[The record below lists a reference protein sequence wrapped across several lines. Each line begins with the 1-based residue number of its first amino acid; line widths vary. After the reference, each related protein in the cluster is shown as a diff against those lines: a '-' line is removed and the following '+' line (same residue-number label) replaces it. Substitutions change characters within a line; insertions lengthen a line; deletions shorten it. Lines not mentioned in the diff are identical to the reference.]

1 MNRQHKHVMSM
12 VQQRTTLAPQ
22 SPNEGHRR
30 TADHFSENPN
40 VNGDMNGMARVNSM
54 KGLQVQSGMADLKID
69 KIIDFD

>member
-1 MNRQHKHVMSM
+1 MKRKHKHVMSM

-22 SPNEGHRR
+22 SPNEGHLK

-40 VNGDMNGMARVNSM
+40 VNGMRVNSM

-69 KIIDFD
+69 